1 MRVQN
6 APLCRT
12 ELRSV
17 SVPEILDYERILM
30 EGLNYQFRCHH
41 PFSAMQ
47 ALALDYYDF
56 LCDQDDEAVPVAD
69 FLVPEDILDRA
80 CAITERA
87 MIFSD
92 VALLFA
98 PGHIGFA
105 SVAIALGCTIG
116 EEGGIGEDLMLY
128 LENRFSRKSKEELTR
143 FVDSV
148 NRVIR
153 TLCACPLMDLMI
165 HSSTLQFTNDLAAQR
180 AEETKRVLTK
190 FANIRHHLL
199 RRSAS
204 WSSSWYTRKRS
215 RVEVEFTP
223 PRQILPR
230 KSARVTPIGRS

>member
-17 SVPEILDYERILM
+17 SVPEILEGERILM

-56 LCDQDDEAVPVAD
+56 LCDQDSAVQVAD

-80 CAITERA
+80 CAIAHRA
-87 MIFSD
+87 TIFSD
-92 VALLFA
+92 VPFLFA

-105 SVAIALGCTIG
+105 CVSISLGCTVG
-116 EEGGIGEDLMLY
+116 EEGGIGEDLMRY
-128 LENRFSRKSKEELTR
+128 LENRFSSKSKEHLNR
-143 FVDSV
+143 FVNSV

-165 HSSTLQFTNDLAAQR
+165 HSRSSQFTNKLAAQR
-180 AEETKRVLTK
+180 AEETKRVLAK
-190 FANIRHHLL
+190 FANLRHHLL
-199 RRSAS
+199 RRNTTWTSP
-204 WSSSWYTRKRS
+204 WYTRKRS
-215 RVEVEFTP
+215 RVELEFTP
-223 PRQILPR
+223 PRQILAR
-230 KSARVTPIGRS
+230 KSARVTPIGRG